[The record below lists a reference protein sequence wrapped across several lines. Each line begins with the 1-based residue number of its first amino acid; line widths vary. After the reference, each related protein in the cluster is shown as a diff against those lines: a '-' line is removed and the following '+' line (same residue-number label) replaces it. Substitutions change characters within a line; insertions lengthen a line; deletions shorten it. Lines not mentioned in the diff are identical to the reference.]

1 MHSVKRKTLNKYKL
15 DKNRIYTASGSS
27 EFGRDYELMT
37 IENNI
42 MTLDSDDGCDPLILE
57 RVE

>member
-1 MHSVKRKTLNKYKL
+1 MADEGKYKL